1 MKRSLLVLLLVVSMA
16 AAGCATPTS
25 TPTTLGV
32 DDAPAV
38 IKNTYLTVARQAS
51 TLAGIDVDNDQWMAF
66 ARDLCAANLE
76 SRDELAEYVAD
87 QAGSNADQV
96 ERQMWSTAAG
106 AATSSFCP
114 IGRA

>member
-1 MKRSLLVLLLVVSMA
+1 MKRSLIVLLLVVSMA
-16 AAGCATPTS
+16 AAGCSTPTS

-51 TLAGIDVDNDQWMAF
+51 TLAGLDIDNEQWIAF
-66 ARDLCAANLE
+66 ARDLCAARLG
-76 SRDELAEYVAD
+76 SRDELAEYVVD
-87 QAGSNADQV
+87 RAGPDADQV